1 MLTNLIKISLFFSLA
16 ILVWFI
22 YPREVNKN
30 LPVVGEELKI
40 EFPEETFDTDTV
52 LEEKVKTENQTK
64 EENKAKPTV
73 EKIEVVSKKT
83 SSDNQNPVNSE
94 QPKNTNSTKESGDF
108 VELNEKSRKS
118 IVNILCKT
126 NGNDLSTITGTGV
139 IIDPRGIILTNA
151 HIGQYFLLKDFK
163 FKNFVECT
171 IRTGEPAYPKYEA
184 ELVYISPEW
193 VEANKSILT
202 EENPKGTGEYD
213 FAFLR
218 ITKAIDGTVLPSF
231 DYIKPDT
238 REIIDEGEPVLL
250 ASYPAG
256 FLGSISV
263 IQGLYITSAVT
274 TVQKIFTFKET
285 TIDLLSVGGTVLSQK
300 GSSGGAVID
309 RYGKLIG
316 LISTSSDGDTTS
328 ERDLRAITMTHI
340 NRSLKESFGGLNS
353 FLGLNMET
361 TADIFKKTLFP
372 SLSQLI
378 INELKK

>member
-16 ILVWFI
+16 ILVWLI
-22 YPREVNKN
+22 SPRPINKN
-30 LPVVGEELKI
+30 LPVVKEEIKTEPLKEETQSNVILEELSTDKPLAKENIPEKSVPEKI
-40 EFPEETFDTDTV
+40 KTITKETP
-52 LEEKVKTENQTK
+52 TENQTI
-64 EENKAKPTV
+64 PPQIT
-73 EKIEVVSKKT
+73 
-83 SSDNQNPVNSE
+83 QNP
-94 QPKNTNSTKESGDF
+94 ESPQDF
-108 VELNEKSRKS
+108 EELNEKSRKS

-139 IIDPRGIILTNA
+139 IIDPHGIILTNA
-151 HIGQYFLLKDFK
+151 HIGQYFLLKDYK

-171 IRTGEPAYPKYEA
+171 VRTGEPAYPKYEA
-184 ELVYISPEW
+184 ELVYISPKW

-218 ITKAIDGTVLPSF
+218 ITKSVDKTPLPSF

-238 REIIDEGEPVLL
+238 REIINEGEPVLL

-263 IQGLYITSAVT
+263 LKGLYITTTIT

-285 TIDLLSVGGTVLSQK
+285 TIDLLSVGGTALSQK
-300 GSSGGAVID
+300 GSSGGAVVD
-309 RYGKLIG
+309 QYGRLIG

-328 ERDLRAITMTHI
+328 QRDLRAITLAHI
-340 NRSLKESFGGLNS
+340 NRSLEEPFGGLNS
-353 FLGLNMET
+353 FLSLDMEA
-361 TADIFKKTLFP
+361 TADIFQATLFP
-372 SLSQLI
+372 TLSQLI
-378 INELKK
+378 INELEK